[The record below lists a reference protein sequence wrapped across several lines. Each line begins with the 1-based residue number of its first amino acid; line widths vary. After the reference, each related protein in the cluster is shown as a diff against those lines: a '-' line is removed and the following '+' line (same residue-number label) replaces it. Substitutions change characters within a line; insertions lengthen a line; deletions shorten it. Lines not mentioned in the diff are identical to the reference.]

1 MLALATHE
9 PRFHIL
15 REDVFFNEG
24 KDQKCFIC
32 GQKGHY
38 ASSCTGKVKE
48 KVGEF
53 DEKTVAT
60 TKKPFVF
67 LHVCILR
74 EYLAVEMEV
83 LDLSFKPSLERAL
96 DDWVFMCFF
105 VGNDFLPHLPS
116 LEIREGAIDTLIGI
130 WKKNISGWGGYLTDS
145 GRIHLGRV
153 EKMMDHLGL
162 LEDQVFQKRRD
173 IEEKRRQN
181 RIKQRLEAQ
190 MRSQTNI
197 PKEEEAPEIYN
208 SVSMETIQQVS
219 VKVTERSAAGANLED
234 NKAAAERLKASLSET
249 QVSAGIKRKSDEQFE
264 PDETEEI
271 LEESEVLPNKDDI
284 PILESVIDDDIPEE
298 VGEPIP
304 PREKIELEE
313 EAEPEDNVRLW
324 ESGWKERY
332 YRNKFEVTLDN
343 VQFRNRFDISL

>member
-32 GQKGHY
+32 GQKGHF

-48 KVGEF
+48 KIGEF

-60 TKKPFVF
+60 DKKPYVF
-67 LHVCILR
+67 LHVSILR

-130 WKKNISGWGGYLTDS
+130 WKKHLSEWGGYLTDS
-145 GRIHLGRV
+145 GRIHLERV
-153 EKMMDHLGL
+153 EKMMSHLGL

-181 RIKQRLEAQ
+181 RINKRLEAHERTQ
-190 MRSQTNI
+190 ANI
-197 PKEEEAPEIYN
+197 SKEEEAPEIVE
-208 SVSMETIQQVS
+208 SVSMRTIQQVT
-219 VKVTERSAAGANLED
+219 VKVTSGASLED
-234 NKAAAERLKASLSET
+234 NKAAAERLKASLSADLPT
-249 QVSAGIKRKSDEQFE
+249 SAGVKRKIEE
-264 PDETEEI
+264 ETEEV
-271 LEESEVLPNKDDI
+271 LEESEVLPTKDDDV
-284 PILESVIDDDIPEE
+284 PILESVIDDDIPKEL
-298 VGEPIP
+298 GEHT
-304 PREKIELEE
+304 REKIELEE
-313 EAEPEDNVRLW
+313 EAEPDDNIRLW

-332 YRNKFEVTLDN
+332 YMNKFSVTLDD
-343 VQFRNRFDISL
+343 VEFRKRLVET

>member
-48 KVGEF
+48 KIGEF
-53 DEKTVAT
+53 DEKTVAIAR
-60 TKKPFVF
+60 KPYVF
-67 LHVCILR
+67 LHVAILR

-83 LDLSFKPSLERAL
+83 LDLSFKHSLERAL

-130 WKKNISGWGGYLTDS
+130 WKKHLSEWGGYLTDS

-153 EKMMDHLGL
+153 EKMMHHLGL
-162 LEDQVFQKRRD
+162 LEDQVFQKRRE
-173 IEEKRRQN
+173 IEEKRRQG
-181 RIKQRLEAQ
+181 RINKRLDAQ
-190 MRSQTNI
+190 ARAQNI
-197 PKEEEAPEIYN
+197 SNEEEAPEIVQ
-208 SVSMETIQQVS
+208 SVSMRLVQEVS
-219 VKVTERSAAGANLED
+219 LTSPRSASLKD
-234 NKAAAERLKASLSET
+234 NKEAAQRLKASLGMEEET
-249 QVSAGIKRKSDEQFE
+249 AVVKRKIEE
-264 PDETEEI
+264 VEETEEI
-271 LEESEVLPNKDDI
+271 LEESEVLPNKDDV
-284 PILESVIDDDIPEE
+284 PVLETVIDDDIPEE
-298 VGEPIP
+298 IGVPIP

-313 EAEPEDNVRLW
+313 EAEPDDNVRLW

-332 YRNKFEVTLDN
+332 YLNKFSVTLDDAE
-343 VQFRNRFDISL
+343 FRNR

>member
-32 GQKGHY
+32 GQKGHF

-48 KVGEF
+48 KIGEF

-60 TKKPFVF
+60 TQKPYVF
-67 LHVCILR
+67 LHVSVLR

-130 WKKNISGWGGYLTDS
+130 WKKHLSAWGGYLTDS

-153 EKMMDHLGL
+153 EKMMSHLGL
-162 LEDQVFQKRRD
+162 LEDQVFQKRRE

-181 RIKQRLEAQ
+181 RINKRLEAHG
-190 MRSQTNI
+190 RSQARI
-197 PKEEEAPEIYN
+197 PTEEEAPEILE
-208 SVSMETIQQVS
+208 SVSMRTIQQVT
-219 VKVTERSAAGANLED
+219 VVRSGASLED
-234 NKAAAERLKASLSET
+234 NKAAAERLKATLLVSEEAT
-249 QVSAGIKRKSDEQFE
+249 AGIKRKIEE
-264 PDETEEI
+264 EEEI
-271 LEESEVLPNKDDI
+271 EEVLEESVVLPTKDEV
-284 PILESVIDDDIPEE
+284 PILESVIDDDIPED

-313 EAEPEDNVRLW
+313 EAEPEDNIRLW

-332 YRNKFEVTLDN
+332 YMNKFSVTLDD
-343 VQFRNRFDISL
+343 VEFRKRLD